1 VPEIGQDSGPPR
13 QFPSV
18 PPQDLYPT
26 SDIRFVMVE
35 LGKVGAKLDRLIEDV
50 GKHSQKIDKL
60 DTTLD
65 RVRTGAIVATVL
77 ISGVATLFWWMLGER
92 ITAAVKAGLFPAAIA
107 ERAPQQL
114 AIPPAQVPIP
124 SLRRQ

>member
-1 VPEIGQDSGPPR
+1 VSDIGQDSGPPR

-35 LGKVGAKLDRLIEDV
+35 LGKVSTKLDRLIEDV
-50 GKHSQKIDKL
+50 GKHSEKIGKL

-65 RVRTGAIVATVL
+65 RVRTGAIVAGVL
-77 ISGVATLFWWMLGER
+77 ISAAVGVFWWMLGER
-92 ITAAVKAGLFPAAIA
+92 ITVAVKAGLFPSSIS
-107 ERAPQQL
+107 EHAPQPL
-114 AIPPAQVPIP
+114 TGSPAQVPMP
-124 SLRRQ
+124 NPRR